1 MTLLELPFC
10 DAMWVAHA
18 TKGNWRLRQIPNSH
32 AYSDFFFFP
41 RVSKGNNTHPRV
53 SWASATPASSV
64 PLYILC
70 YPLQVVLELITYYKS
85 YHGMTLCLAYNL
97 PGSDLF
103 SLGLRSALWRSNLK
117 CVRRK
122 LLYFFWQV
130 LGILYTKQ
138 VFLWG
143 IS

>member
-1 MTLLELPFC
+1 MYYLLICLIHGILASDNNLNKMYDIVGAPILRC
-10 DAMWVAHA
+10 DVGRPRN
-18 TKGNWRLRQIPNSH
+18 KGQLKAPPNTQ
-32 AYSDFFFFP
+32 FPCIFRFLFFP

-103 SLGLRSALWRSNLK
+103 SLGLRSAL
-117 CVRRK
+117 
-122 LLYFFWQV
+122 
-130 LGILYTKQ
+130 
-138 VFLWG
+138 
-143 IS
+143 